1 MSLPEKLEILGGKQ
15 QSVDNRCAHIEDLLS
30 ANESLLGDVFESI
43 QDGIIVLDT
52 DFIIRRVNGVMNR
65 WYGKHVPLEGNKC
78 HIIYYN
84 RDKPCDFCPA
94 LRCLQSGKTEREII
108 PGPPES
114 PIKWIEL
121 YCFPI
126 KDRDTGIVTGA
137 VEYVRDITG
146 RTKAE
151 QTIRESEKQYR
162 DLFDNANDLIQIV
175 NADGRF
181 LRVNRKWKETLG
193 YGEKD
198 SVSLSVW
205 DIIHPDEIPHCQEVF
220 KKIFSGEKVGV
231 IETTFLT
238 KEGMAIPV
246 EGTASCSF
254 SYRKPSSTLAIFRD
268 ISERKQVED
277 EKTNL
282 KTQLIRAQKLE
293 AIGTLAGGIAH
304 DFNNLLMS
312 IQGNASLMLDDL
324 GSSDPK
330 VASLIN
336 IENAVQSG
344 AKLTQQ
350 LLGYARK
357 GKYVVRPICLN
368 QIIRETTDAF
378 SRTRKEISIHC
389 QLDEG
394 LSLIDADEGQMEQI
408 VLNLFVNASD
418 AMRGGGDLILSTQNV
433 TDEDMKGRLY
443 SPKAGNYV
451 KFTIADTGIGMDEDT
466 QERIFDPFF
475 TTKEMGRGTGLGL
488 ASVYGIIKSHG
499 GYIDVDSE
507 EGQGTTFS
515 IFLPVSEKEHH
526 KENKSTKHI
535 IEGSGTIL
543 LVDDE
548 ELVIEVGSKLI
559 KRIGYKVFVAKSGSE
574 AIDVYKESKAKI
586 DLVILDMIMPKMGG
600 GETYDKMKRIDSNVK
615 VLLSSGYSIN
625 GEAAEIIKRG
635 CNSFIQKPFSMKDL
649 SVKIDEVLAN

>member
-1 MSLPEKLEILGGKQ
+1 M
-15 QSVDNRCAHIEDLLS
+15 
-30 ANESLLGDVFESI
+30 
-43 QDGIIVLDT
+43 
-52 DFIIRRVNGVMNR
+52 
-65 WYGKHVPLEGNKC
+65 
-78 HIIYYN
+78 
-84 RDKPCDFCPA
+84 
-94 LRCLQSGKTEREII
+94 CL
-108 PGPPES
+108 
-114 PIKWIEL
+114 
-121 YCFPI
+121 
-126 KDRDTGIVTGA
+126 
-137 VEYVRDITG
+137 
-146 RTKAE
+146 
-151 QTIRESEKQYR
+151 
-162 DLFDNANDLIQIV
+162 
-175 NADGRF
+175 
-181 LRVNRKWKETLG
+181 
-193 YGEKD
+193 
-198 SVSLSVW
+198 
-205 DIIHPDEIPHCQEVF
+205 
-220 KKIFSGEKVGV
+220 
-231 IETTFLT
+231 
-238 KEGMAIPV
+238 
-246 EGTASCSF
+246 
-254 SYRKPSSTLAIFRD
+254 KPSSTLAIFRD
-268 ISERKQVED
+268 ISERRQAED
-277 EKTNL
+277 EKTIL

-324 GSSDPK
+324 DSSDPK

-515 IFLPVSEKEHH
+515 IFLPVSEKEGH

-548 ELVIEVGSKLI
+548 EQVLEVGSKLI

-574 AIDVYKESKAKI
+574 AIDVYNENKAKI
-586 DLVILDMIMPKMGG
+586 DLIILDMIMPKMGG

-615 VLLSSGYSIN
+615 VLLSSGYSID

-635 CNSFIQKPFSMKDL
+635 CNSFIQKPFSMNDL
-649 SVKIDEVLAN
+649 SVKIDEILAN

>member
-1 MSLPEKLEILGGKQ
+1 MALPEKLEILDSKQ
-15 QSVDNRCAHIEDLLS
+15 QSVDNRCTHVEGLLS
-30 ANESLLGDVFESI
+30 ANESLLEDVFESI
-43 QDGIIVLDT
+43 QDGIIVLNT
-52 DFIIRRVNGVMNR
+52 DFTIRRVNGVMNR
-65 WYGKHVPLEGNKC
+65 WYRKHVPLVGNKC

-94 LRCLQSGKTEREII
+94 LRCFQSGKTAREII

-126 KDRDTGIVTGA
+126 KDRDAGVVTGA

-151 QTIRESEKQYR
+151 QTIRESERQYC

-193 YGEKD
+193 YSEKD
-198 SVSLSVW
+198 SVGLSVW
-205 DIIHPDEIPHCQEVF
+205 DIIHPDGIPHCQEVF

-238 KEGMAIPV
+238 KEGMALPV

-254 SYRKPSSTLAIFRD
+254 SDGKPSSTLAIFRD
-268 ISERKQVED
+268 ISGRKQAED

-282 KTQLIRAQKLE
+282 QTQLIRAQKLE

-312 IQGNASLMLDDL
+312 IQGNASLMRYDLD
-324 GSSDPK
+324 SSDPN
-330 VASLIN
+330 VSSLIN

-357 GKYVVRPICLN
+357 GKYVVSPICLN
-368 QIIRETTDAF
+368 QIIKETTDAF
-378 SRTRKEISIHC
+378 SRTRKEISIHY
-389 QLDEG
+389 QLDED

-408 VLNLFVNASD
+408 VLNIFVNASD
-418 AMRGGGDLILSTQNV
+418 AMRGGGDLILSTHNV
-433 TDEDMKGRLY
+433 TDEDMRGRLY
-443 SPKAGNYV
+443 SPKPGNYV
-451 KFTIADTGIGMDEDT
+451 KLTVADTGIGMDEDT
-466 QERIFDPFF
+466 QDRIFDPFF

-488 ASVYGIIKSHG
+488 ASVYGIIKNHG

-507 EGQGTTFS
+507 EGQGTIFS
-515 IFLPVSEKEHH
+515 IFLPVSDKER
-526 KENKSTKHI
+526 
-535 IEGSGTIL
+535 L
-543 LVDDE
+543 
-548 ELVIEVGSKLI
+548 
-559 KRIGYKVFVAKSGSE
+559 
-574 AIDVYKESKAKI
+574 
-586 DLVILDMIMPKMGG
+586 
-600 GETYDKMKRIDSNVK
+600 
-615 VLLSSGYSIN
+615 
-625 GEAAEIIKRG
+625 
-635 CNSFIQKPFSMKDL
+635 
-649 SVKIDEVLAN
+649 

>member
-1 MSLPEKLEILGGKQ
+1 MLIVNKPQGGKMSLPEKLEISIGKQ
-15 QSVDNRCAHIEDLLS
+15 QTVDNRCAHFEDLLS
-30 ANESLLGDVFESI
+30 ANENLLEDVFESI

-94 LRCLQSGKTEREII
+94 LRCFQSAKTEREII
-108 PGPPES
+108 PGPPKS
-114 PIKWIEL
+114 PVKWIEL

-126 KDRDTGIVTGA
+126 KDRKTGIVAGA

-151 QTIRESEKQYR
+151 QTIRESERQYR

-181 LRVNRKWKETLG
+181 LRVNRKWKESLG
-193 YGEKD
+193 YNEKD

-205 DIIHPDEIPHCQEVF
+205 DIIHPDEISHCREVF
-220 KKIFSGEKVGV
+220 KKIFSGEKIGV

-238 KEGMAIPV
+238 KEGKALPV
-246 EGTASCSF
+246 EGTANCSF
-254 SYRKPSSTLAIFRD
+254 SDGKPSSTLAIFRD
-268 ISERKQVED
+268 ISERKLAED
-277 EKTNL
+277 EKTFL
-282 KTQLIRAQKLE
+282 KTQLMRAEKLE

-312 IQGNASLMLDDL
+312 IQGNASLVLYDLD
-324 GSSDPK
+324 SSDPN
-330 VASLIN
+330 VSSLIN

-368 QIIRETTDAF
+368 QIIKETTDAF

-389 QLDEG
+389 QLDED
-394 LSLIDADEGQMEQI
+394 LSLIDADEGQVEQI

-418 AMRGGGDLILSTQNV
+418 AMLGGGDLILNT
-433 TDEDMKGRLY
+433 
-443 SPKAGNYV
+443 
-451 KFTIADTGIGMDEDT
+451 
-466 QERIFDPFF
+466 
-475 TTKEMGRGTGLGL
+475 
-488 ASVYGIIKSHG
+488 
-499 GYIDVDSE
+499 
-507 EGQGTTFS
+507 
-515 IFLPVSEKEHH
+515 
-526 KENKSTKHI
+526 
-535 IEGSGTIL
+535 
-543 LVDDE
+543 
-548 ELVIEVGSKLI
+548 
-559 KRIGYKVFVAKSGSE
+559 
-574 AIDVYKESKAKI
+574 
-586 DLVILDMIMPKMGG
+586 
-600 GETYDKMKRIDSNVK
+600 
-615 VLLSSGYSIN
+615 
-625 GEAAEIIKRG
+625 
-635 CNSFIQKPFSMKDL
+635 
-649 SVKIDEVLAN
+649 